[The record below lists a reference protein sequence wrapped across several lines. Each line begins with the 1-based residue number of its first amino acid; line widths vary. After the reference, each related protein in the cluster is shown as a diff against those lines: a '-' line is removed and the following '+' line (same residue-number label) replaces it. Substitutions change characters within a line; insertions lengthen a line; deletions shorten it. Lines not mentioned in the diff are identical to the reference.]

1 MAMKL
6 SIKPYCGRWLVLQE
20 GQPDQVFA
28 TKDGAWSYVTGIS
41 CGESVEVLLYSE
53 DGTVLGTLILNAAVK

>member
-1 MAMKL
+1 MTL
-6 SIKPYCGRWLVLQE
+6 SIKPYCGKWLVLQK

-28 TKDGAWSYVTGIS
+28 TKDGAWSYASGIS
-41 CGESVEVLLYSE
+41 CGEPVEVILYSE